1 MAVGESFATAVKRRL
16 LGLLLLVVI
25 AGLVTLSIAIYNKA
39 FSTYVEI
46 SIRFDY
52 TGNQL
57 MANSDVK
64 ERGVLVGS
72 VKSVSSTGDGAV
84 VRVNLDPSRVGEI
97 PSNVTAQILPKTLFG
112 EQYVALNYPQDP
124 AAPIRAGDVIPQ
136 DRSQGA
142 LETEKVLGDILPLLT
157 AVQPA
162 QLNATLT
169 AVAQAL
175 NGRGNNLG
183 QTLVNLDNYLKV
195 LEPHTTA
202 LVDDLKKLGQ
212 VALEYNN
219 VAPDIFA
226 TLQNL
231 QTSVHTIVTHQAGLA
246 SLLATGTDASQVL
259 QGFLSDNEQRII
271 NLTGQTDQVY
281 GLLNEYSP
289 EFTCLF
295 QGIANLYD
303 KTSAAISDNRIHLSI
318 TVQTGTFQTQPYTP
332 GQEPKLVTGYGPN
345 CFGLPNSPTP
355 VNGSGYFQI
364 PSKYTCLN
372 DGAALTATGEQA
384 NCAAATSSAT
394 NSPEETAMVNSILA
408 AQMHTTPNKVPG
420 VSTLL
425 MAPLLRGQEVTVK

>member
-1 MAVGESFATAVKRRL
+1 
-16 LGLLLLVVI
+16 
-25 AGLVTLSIAIYNKA
+25 
-39 FSTYVEI
+39 
-46 SIRFDY
+46 
-52 TGNQL
+52 
-57 MANSDVK
+57 
-64 ERGVLVGS
+64 
-72 VKSVSSTGDGAV
+72 
-84 VRVNLDPSRVGEI
+84 
-97 PSNVTAQILPKTLFG
+97 
-112 EQYVALNYPQDP
+112 
-124 AAPIRAGDVIPQ
+124 
-136 DRSQGA
+136 
-142 LETEKVLGDILPLLT
+142 LPLLT

-202 LVDDLKKLGQ
+202 LVDDLKQLGQ
-212 VALEYNN
+212 VAL
-219 VAPDIFA
+219 ALCA
-226 TLQNL
+226 M
-231 QTSVHTIVTHQAGLA
+231 A
-246 SLLATGTDASQVL
+246 SWT
-259 QGFLSDNEQRII
+259 
-271 NLTGQTDQVY
+271 VY

>member
-142 LETEKVLGDILPLLT
+142 L
-157 AVQPA
+157 
-162 QLNATLT
+162 
-169 AVAQAL
+169 
-175 NGRGNNLG
+175 
-183 QTLVNLDNYLKV
+183 
-195 LEPHTTA
+195 
-202 LVDDLKKLGQ
+202 
-212 VALEYNN
+212 
-219 VAPDIFA
+219 
-226 TLQNL
+226 
-231 QTSVHTIVTHQAGLA
+231 
-246 SLLATGTDASQVL
+246 
-259 QGFLSDNEQRII
+259 
-271 NLTGQTDQVY
+271 
-281 GLLNEYSP
+281 
-289 EFTCLF
+289 
-295 QGIANLYD
+295 
-303 KTSAAISDNRIHLSI
+303 
-318 TVQTGTFQTQPYTP
+318 
-332 GQEPKLVTGYGPN
+332 
-345 CFGLPNSPTP
+345 
-355 VNGSGYFQI
+355 
-364 PSKYTCLN
+364 
-372 DGAALTATGEQA
+372 
-384 NCAAATSSAT
+384 
-394 NSPEETAMVNSILA
+394 
-408 AQMHTTPNKVPG
+408 
-420 VSTLL
+420 
-425 MAPLLRGQEVTVK
+425 